1 MRRKATLL
9 ATLALMVVFSSGVAL
24 AAYEDSITGTDHTD
38 ILSGK
43 AERISGL
50 SGGDIVRSRD
60 APAVK
65 DTVECGPG
73 TVYADE
79 DEVLGGDCERV
90 KAWQALRPAL
100 VSTLRP
106 SLVSQSAGASRHAQ
120 AEMLTS
126 RQASPQT
133 SPGGVLTS

>member
-1 MRRKATLL
+1 MRRMATLL

-50 SGGDIVRSRD
+50 SGGDRLNGADNLIGQAGDTSDDRFNGGGDIVQSRD

-79 DEVLGGDCERV
+79 DVVLIGDCERV
-90 KAWQALRPAL
+90 KACKL
-100 VSTLRP
+100 
-106 SLVSQSAGASRHAQ
+106 
-120 AEMLTS
+120 
-126 RQASPQT
+126 
-133 SPGGVLTS
+133 

>member
-1 MRRKATLL
+1 VKGQTQIGRTATLL
-9 ATLALMVVFSSGVAL
+9 ATLALMVVFPSGMAL

-50 SGGDIVRSRD
+50 SGGDIVQSRD

-79 DEVLGGDCERV
+79 DDLLGGDCERV
-90 KAWQALRPAL
+90 KAW
-100 VSTLRP
+100 
-106 SLVSQSAGASRHAQ
+106 
-120 AEMLTS
+120 
-126 RQASPQT
+126 
-133 SPGGVLTS
+133 